1 MSRLG
6 IDASNIRAG
15 GGLTHLVELLRVA
28 DPPSYGFEEVTV
40 WGNRAT
46 LNLLEQRPWLSRV
59 HEPLLDRS
67 LPVRVYWQ
75 RTILEQRAR
84 QSQCDILFVPGGS
97 YPGAFR
103 PFVTM
108 SQSMLPFEY
117 REAFR
122 YGCSWMSVR
131 NVLLRWSQARS
142 FRSAH
147 GLVFLTRY
155 AQETVTKAVKD
166 VPSRVAV
173 IPHGVARR
181 FQLEP
186 REQKPLRAYT
196 WEQPFRLLYVSIVD
210 VYKHQWHVAGAVAQL
225 RKMGIPVQLDLIG
238 SAYASALKRLERV
251 VHQLDGKQ
259 EFIHYLGPR
268 PYAELAPHYHQ
279 ADLFV
284 FASSCENLPNILLE
298 AMAAGLPIACSRRG
312 PMPEVAGEAAVYFDP
327 EDPASIVDALRQ
339 LIADPVLRTTK
350 AKSAF
355 QRAGRYSW
363 YDCAEQ
369 TFRFLSET
377 AKAARD
383 RNSAAPCSR
392 GGDART
398 GIAEYRKDAGAR
410 GFLRSGSH

>member
-1 MSRLG
+1 MSGLG

-46 LNLLEQRPWLSRV
+46 LNSLQQKPWLSKV

-67 LPVRVYWQ
+67 LPLRVYWQ
-75 RTILEQRAR
+75 RAILQQRAE
-84 QSQCDILFVPGGS
+84 QSQCDLLFVPGGS

-108 SQSMLPFEY
+108 SQSMLPFDR

-131 NVLLRWSQARS
+131 NVLLRWSQSRS
-142 FRSAH
+142 FRSAD

-155 AQETVTKAVKD
+155 AQDAVVKVIKD
-166 VPSRVAV
+166 APSKVAI
-173 IPHGVARR
+173 IPHGVDQR
-181 FQLEP
+181 FRLEP
-186 REQKPLRAYT
+186 REQRPLRACT

-210 VYKHQWHVAGAVAQL
+210 VYKHQWHVVRAVAQL

-238 SAYASALKRLERV
+238 PAYTPALRRLERV
-251 VHQLDGKQ
+251 VHELDERH
-259 EFIHYLGPR
+259 EFINYLGSR
-268 PYAELAPHYHQ
+268 PYAELASHYHG

-298 AMAAGLPIACSRRG
+298 AMAAGLPIACSKRG

-327 EDPASIVDALRQ
+327 EDPASIADALQ
-339 LIADPVLRTTK
+339 ELITDPALRTAK
-350 AKSAF
+350 AKLAF
-355 QRAGRYSW
+355 QRAGCYSW
-363 YDCAEQ
+363 HGCADQ
-369 TFRFLSET
+369 TFRFLRE
-377 AKAARD
+377 AANAARW
-383 RNSAAPCSR
+383 RNPVALSSHGRDVCTR
-392 GGDART
+392 VV
-398 GIAEYRKDAGAR
+398 EHRKDAGMT
-410 GFLRSGSH
+410 GFLRGGSH